1 MLERHLASLGPSG
14 FHRVAYAEWPGPP
27 GGPTLVCVHGLSRN
41 AHDFDVLAAAMTKT
55 HRVVCPDM
63 PGRGLS
69 EWLKDPN
76 EYAFPTYLADCAA
89 LIARLDVE
97 SVDWVG
103 TSMGAVIGFLL
114 ASQPAA
120 PVRRLVVNDAGPFVS
135 KEALAWLGTFIGADP
150 TFDSIDA
157 MEQTIRKNSA
167 GFGALTDAQW
177 RTMTLYLSR
186 AKARRRLRLRL
197 RPANRRALQ
206 AGSPRRRSLA
216 VLGSGRLSDPHFAR
230 RAFERPGAERRRGD
244 DAARAEAEARRVR
257 RRRPR
262 ARRCSPK
269 IRSASS
275 GTSSSADRRRGPRL
289 PLSSDCRYP
298 SRRRDESPA
307 CRPPSCTF
315 ETSP

>member
-1 MLERHLASLGPSG
+1 MLERHLACLGPSG

-150 TFDSIDA
+150 TFESIDA

-186 AKARRRLRLRL
+186 AK
-197 RPANRRALQ
+197 
-206 AGSPRRRSLA
+206 
-216 VLGSGRLSDPHFAR
+216 
-230 RAFERPGAERRRGD
+230 PGGGYGYAYD
-244 DAARAEAEARRVR
+244 
-257 RRRPR
+257 
-262 ARRCSPK
+262 PK
-269 IRSASS
+269 IGEPYKQDLADVDLWSFWDRVACPTLILRGEHSNVLARSDAEKM
-275 GTSSSADRRRGPRL
+275 TQRGPKPKL
-289 PLSSDCRYP
+289 VEFAGVGHAPALLTEDQIGVV
-298 SRRRDESPA
+298 RD
-307 CRPPSCTF
+307 F
-315 ETSP
+315 LIG

>member
-27 GGPTLVCVHGLSRN
+27 GAPTLVCVHGLSRN
-41 AHDFDVLAAAMTKT
+41 AHDFDVFAEAMSKT

-69 EWLKDPN
+69 EWLKDSN

-114 ASQPAA
+114 AAQPAA
-120 PVRRLVVNDAGPFVS
+120 PVRRLVVNDAGPFVP
-135 KEALAWLGTFIGADP
+135 KAALAWLGTFIGADP
-150 TFDSIDA
+150 TFESIDA

-167 GFGALTDAQW
+167 GFGALTDAEW

-186 AKARRRLRLRL
+186 PKPGGGYGYAYDPRIGEPYKQDLPDVDLWPLWDRVACPTLILRGEHS
-197 RPANRRALQ
+197 NV
-206 AGSPRRRSLA
+206 LA
-216 VLGSGRLSDPHFAR
+216 
-230 RAFERPGAERRRGD
+230 RGD
-244 DAARAEAEARRVR
+244 AEAMTQRG
-257 RRRPR
+257 
-262 ARRCSPK
+262 PK
-269 IRSASS
+269 PKLVEFA
-275 GTSSSADRRRGPRL
+275 GVGHAPALLSADQIRVV
-289 PLSSDCRYP
+289 
-298 SRRRDESPA
+298 RDFLIA
-307 CRPPSCTF
+307 
-315 ETSP
+315 